1 MAIPT
6 QAETN
11 FDDPS
16 ERFLWALRGIE
27 FNGMPI
33 AFPEKVLRGWS
44 KHLSEC
50 GFVHD
55 PEAQE
60 IHYQPPVRGQ
70 DHELNTSGKWVPI
83 DQPIHEPLVP
93 TASLMT
99 AAEKAKMIAEFK
111 EEGLID

>member
-1 MAIPT
+1 MAIPS
-6 QAETN
+6 QGETN

-55 PEAQE
+55 PEKQK

-70 DHELNTSGKWVPI
+70 DHELNTSGKWIPV

>member
-1 MAIPT
+1 MAIPS
-6 QAETN
+6 QGETN
-11 FDDPS
+11 FEDPS
-16 ERFLWALRGIE
+16 ERFLWALRGVE

-55 PEAQE
+55 PESQT

-70 DHELNTSGKWVPI
+70 DHELNTSGKWIPI
-83 DQPIHEPLVP
+83 DQPVHEPLVP